1 MVFPTLKRL
10 LTQKQSN
17 QDFSKYLG
25 EVPQTRKQRLLEDCK
40 KNDVSIYID
49 NQSEQSSGNSAE
61 LRGVGK
67 LLPVGSRMC
76 IGGCFWFVPR
86 KMVSLQK
93 KSTLALLSAA
103 FASWNFLLIRSKW
116 SERSFP
122 VHSLGTSKDLNWD
135 PLIFSAIALI
145 SKSGVLRLQALI
157 VFGASSGHASSVL

>member
-67 LLPVGSRMC
+67 LLAVGSRMC

-93 KSTLALLSAA
+93 KRHSRITFGCICIVEFPTYPEQMVRTIFPSS
-103 FASWNFLLIRSKW
+103 FAWHFQRP
-116 SERSFP
+116 E
-122 VHSLGTSKDLNWD
+122 LG
-135 PLIFSAIALI
+135 
-145 SKSGVLRLQALI
+145 
-157 VFGASSGHASSVL
+157 SSYFQCNSIDQ